1 MIKTNELKRLFDKK
15 GIFQA
20 KMADY
25 IGITPKIFYEKM
37 KIGVFGSY
45 EIQIMINKLD
55 IDNPIDIFLQIW
67 YL

>member
-1 MIKTNELKRLFDKK
+1 
-15 GIFQA
+15 
-20 KMADY
+20 
-25 IGITPKIFYEKM
+25 M

-45 EIQIMINKLD
+45 EIQIMFNKLD

>member
-25 IGITPKIFYEKM
+25 IGITPKFSM
-37 KIGVFGSY
+37 K
-45 EIQIMINKLD
+45 K
-55 IDNPIDIFLQIW
+55 
-67 YL
+67 